1 MTQSVQRENELHLR
15 AETNDFVGDN
25 EIIFVLKLLEGIV
38 KHLFADWLNKTN
50 KSKLSVLQYLYE
62 NQHLKY
68 QTALHYL
75 KHNLCTIKIDFKY
88 TNKINLN
95 PLKKNSFAKL

>member
-15 AETNDFVGDN
+15 AETNDFVGDD

-38 KHLFADWLNKTN
+38 KHLFADWLHKTN
-50 KSKLSVLQYLYE
+50 KSNLSVLQYVYE

-68 QTALHYL
+68 
-75 KHNLCTIKIDFKY
+75 
-88 TNKINLN
+88 
-95 PLKKNSFAKL
+95 